1 MLHNSIS
8 NQDQS
13 IKLNNLN
20 MYTVCLFKQ
29 ITILNKLLLICAGQE
44 CPHSIQRNYTSYPHL
59 PGHVNNVCRDFLDF
73 VGGYI
78 ELCQS
83 LHLADCRRK
92 VGQIIVCQVQA
103 AETVEPKTRQPSYRY
118 CSGEY
123 FHAGLNIH
131 VQVSLLN

>member
-20 MYTVCLFKQ
+20 MYMSLQTNNNTQQ
-29 ITILNKLLLICAGQE
+29 IITNICAGQE
-44 CPHSIQRNYTSYPHL
+44 CTHSIQRNYTSYPHL

-78 ELCQS
+78 ELCQR